1 MKLLKRIVVFIVLI
15 AAAAGAYYY
24 YQQTHQPRPE
34 DLYRLDE
41 VTRGDIEQ
49 SVSANG
55 TLNPV
60 SLISVGTQVSGIVRK
75 LYVDFNDQVK
85 KDQVLLELDSALF
98 NAQIVQSQNSVR
110 NNQASVELAVA
121 NEKRMREL
129 YEQDFV
135 SKQELDTAV
144 QVMKSAKAQ
153 LESARGLLARDQTNL
168 NFTIIRSPVS
178 GVVINRVV
186 DVGQTVAASFQT
198 PTLIQ
203 IAQDL
208 AKMQIDTSF
217 AEADIGKI
225 KVGQKV
231 SFNVDAFPSRNFEG
245 VVKQV
250 RLNSTNTSNVVT
262 YNVVVSVDN
271 EDLTLLPGM
280 TAYVNIAVEQVKQ
293 AMLVPNAALRYKP
306 KQDADAG
313 KDDRQKENAN
323 DKKSSDQKGNAAG
336 EKKSGPDGERRGEW
350 SGRRG
355 EHGGGEGRWNRGGPG
370 RGDGGGGG
378 EGRSERRGKRPG
390 GGNGNMGKIYVLRE
404 GKPAMVRVR
413 VGITDG
419 RSTEIHSRD
428 LAVGDQIIVSE
439 LQSDNQQKPG
449 GNNNNARAPRMF

>member
-1 MKLLKRIVVFIVLI
+1 MKLLKKLVVIILVL

-24 YQQTHQPRPE
+24 YQKSHQLKPE

-41 VTRGDIEQ
+41 VTQGDIEQ

-60 SLISVGTQVSGIVRK
+60 SLVSVGTQISGIVRK
-75 LYVDFNDQVK
+75 LYVDFNDRVE
-85 KDQVLLELDSALF
+85 KDQVLLELDSALST
-98 NAQIVQSQNSVR
+98 AAIVQSSSSVR
-110 NNQASVELAVA
+110 NNQANVDLATA
-121 NEKRMREL
+121 NEKRIREL
-129 YEQDFV
+129 YAQEYV

-144 QVMKSAKAQ
+144 QVLKSARAQ
-153 LESARGLLARDQTNL
+153 LDSARGLLTRDQTNL

-178 GVVINRVV
+178 GIVVNRVV

-225 KVGQKV
+225 KDGQLVK
-231 SFNVDAFPSRNFEG
+231 FNVDAFPNRDFEG

-271 EDLTLLPGM
+271 SDLTLLPGM
-280 TAYVNIAVEQVKQ
+280 TAYVNIAVAKAEQSL
-293 AMLVPNAALRYKP
+293 LVPNAALRYKP
-306 KQDADAG
+306 KVDDEANASGDKKQDAG
-313 KDDRQKENAN
+313 KGGDRKRN
-323 DKKSSDQKGNAAG
+323 
-336 EKKSGPDGERRGEW
+336 
-350 SGRRG
+350 
-355 EHGGGEGRWNRGGPG
+355 GGGRNKNKS
-370 RGDGGGGG
+370 DDL
-378 EGRSERRGKRPG
+378 SA
-390 GGNGNMGKIYVLRE
+390 GKIYVLRD
-404 GKPAMVRVR
+404 GKPTLVRVQ

-419 RSTEIHSRD
+419 RSTAINARD
-428 LAVGDQIIVSE
+428 LTAGDQVIVGE
-439 LQSDNQQKPG
+439 LQASGQAPTG
-449 GNNNNARAPRMF
+449 GNTQRAPRMF

>member
-1 MKLLKRIVVFIVLI
+1 MKMLKKIIPFVILAAI
-15 AAAAGAYYY
+15 AGGAYYF
-24 YQQTHQPRPE
+24 YQQSHQVKPE

-41 VTRGDIEQ
+41 ITRGNIEQ

-75 LYVDFNDQVK
+75 LYVDFNDRVE

-98 NAQIVQSQNSVR
+98 NAQITQSQSSVR
-110 NNQASVELAVA
+110 NNQASVELATA
-121 NEKRMREL
+121 NEKRIREL
-129 YEQDFV
+129 YAQEFV

-144 QVMKSAKAQ
+144 QVLKSAKAQ
-153 LESARGLLARDQTNL
+153 LDSARGLLARDQTNL

-178 GVVINRVV
+178 GIVVNRVV

-225 KVGQKV
+225 KDGQKV
-231 SFNVDAFPSRNFEG
+231 KFNVDAFPNRNFEG

-271 EDLTLLPGM
+271 SDLTLLPGM
-280 TAYVNIAVEQVKQ
+280 TAYVNIAVAQAEQSL
-293 AMLVPNAALRYKP
+293 LVPNAALRYKP
-306 KQDADAG
+306 KT
-313 KDDRQKENAN
+313 DDQANSKGN
-323 DKKSSDQKGNAAG
+323 DKQ
-336 EKKSGPDGERRGEW
+336 KSGNQAGATGDKPNTGAQGDNGNRRRNGGGRNGGG
-350 SGRRG
+350 GRRG
-355 EHGGGEGRWNRGGPG
+355 NQS
-370 RGDGGGGG
+370 DDLTA
-378 EGRSERRGKRPG
+378 
-390 GGNGNMGKIYVLRE
+390 GKIYVLRD
-404 GKPAMVRVR
+404 GQPIQVRIHM
-413 VGITDG
+413 GITDG
-419 RSTEIHSRD
+419 RFTAITGRD
-428 LAVGDQIIVSE
+428 LAEGDKVIVGE
-439 LQSDNQQKPG
+439 LQANGQPQASG
-449 GNNNNARAPRMF
+449 GGSMRAPRMF

>member
-1 MKLLKRIVVFIVLI
+1 MKLLRKIIVFIVVA

-24 YQQTHQPRPE
+24 YQKTHQLKPE
-34 DLYRLDE
+34 DMYRLDV

-98 NAQIVQSQNSVR
+98 NAQITQSQSSVR
-110 NNQASVELAVA
+110 NNQASLELAVA

-129 YEQDFV
+129 YEQDYV

-144 QVMKSAKAQ
+144 QVLKSAKAQ

-178 GVVINRVV
+178 GVVVNRVV

-208 AKMQIDTSF
+208 SKMQIDTSF

-225 KVGQKV
+225 KEGQQV

-262 YNVVVSVDN
+262 YNVVVSVNN

-280 TAYVNIAVEQVKQ
+280 TAYVNIAVEQAKH
-293 AMLVPNAALRYKP
+293 ALLVPNAALRYKP
-306 KQDADAG
+306 KQAVDTGKEEQSKDNAGDSKAKAGAADEKHGPRSEGRGNWNGARRGDHASGNGGEHTGAEAG
-313 KDDRQKENAN
+313 KGQ
-323 DKKSSDQKGNAAG
+323 
-336 EKKSGPDGERRGEW
+336 RRGP
-350 SGRRG
+350 RA
-355 EHGGGEGRWNRGGPG
+355 GG
-370 RGDGGGGG
+370 
-378 EGRSERRGKRPG
+378 
-390 GGNGNMGKIYVLRE
+390 GNMGKVYVLRD
-404 GKPAMVRVR
+404 GKPVLVSVR

-419 RSTEIHSRD
+419 RSTAIHSRD
-428 LAVGDQIIVSE
+428 LAEGDKVIVSE
-439 LQSDNQQKPG
+439 LLPGSPVDAG
-449 GNNNNARAPRMF
+449 GNNNRRGPRMF